1 MRVATWHTGERREM
15 LSQTVEYALRA
26 MIHLASLDPESAVN
40 SQSISEKTKVP
51 KGYLSKILR
60 DLVVAAL
67 IRSQRGPSGG
77 FTLARPASRISIL
90 DVINAVD
97 PLLRINN
104 CPLGDPE
111 HTELCPLHSRLDDAI
126 ATIESRFGSTTLA
139 EVVESTSHPGL
150 RCRALLGPVET
161 PAEDSATE

>member
-1 MRVATWHTGERREM
+1 M

-26 MIHLASLDPESAVN
+26 MFHLASLDPESAVN

-60 DLVVAAL
+60 DLVVASL
-67 IRSQRGPSGG
+67 IHSQRGPSGG
-77 FTLARPASRISIL
+77 FTLARPASQISIL

-111 HTELCPLHSRLDDAI
+111 HTELCPLHSRLDEAI
-126 ATIESRFGSTTLA
+126 AMIESRFRSTTLA
-139 EVVESTSHPGL
+139 EVVASTAHPGL
-150 RCRALLGPVET
+150 QCRALLGPSAA
-161 PAEDSATE
+161 PPEDAAKE